1 MVRAPNKIAC
11 DVGKYIVRWVEQRT
25 EKKKKKKE
33 KKKQTNKG
41 IIILKIFLHYDRCNG
56 PQ

>member
-25 EKKKKKKE
+25 EKKKKKK
-33 KKKQTNKG
+33 KKKKTK
-41 IIILKIFLHYDRCNG
+41 KKKV
-56 PQ
+56 

>member
-25 EKKKKKKE
+25 EKKKKKR